1 MQHSNL
7 KENRLLSIPEV
18 ARFLGISQHTLYT
31 MVSQRR
37 IPSVKVGSR
46 VLFDPVQL
54 DQWIKQKTKMPMPEK
69 RA

>member
-31 MVSQRR
+31 MVSQQRV
-37 IPSVKVGSR
+37 PFVKVGRR
-46 VLFDPVQL
+46 VLFDPDHL
-54 DQWIKQKTKMPMPEK
+54 NQWIKQSTVMPMPEK
-69 RA
+69 RT

>member
-18 ARFLGISQHTLYT
+18 ARFLGISQSTLYT
-31 MVSQRR
+31 LVSQQRV
-37 IPSVKVGSR
+37 PFVKVGSR

-54 DQWIKQKTKMPMPEK
+54 DQWIKLNTKMPMPEK
-69 RA
+69 RY

>member
-18 ARFLGISQHTLYT
+18 ARFLGISQSTLYT
-31 MVSQRR
+31 LVSQQRV
-37 IPSVKVGSR
+37 PFVKVGRR

-54 DQWIKQKTKMPMPEK
+54 DKWIKHNSKMPMPEK
-69 RA
+69 RY

>member
-18 ARFLGISQHTLYT
+18 ARFLGISQSTLYT
-31 MVSQRR
+31 LVSQQRV
-37 IPSVKVGSR
+37 PFVKVGRR

-54 DQWIKQKTKMPMPEK
+54 DQWIKHNTKMPMPEK
-69 RA
+69 RT